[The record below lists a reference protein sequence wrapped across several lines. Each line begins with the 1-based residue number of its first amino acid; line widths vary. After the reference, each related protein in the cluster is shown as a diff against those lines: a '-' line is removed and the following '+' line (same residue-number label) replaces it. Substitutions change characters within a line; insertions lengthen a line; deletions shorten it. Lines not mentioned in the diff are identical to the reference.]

1 MGRAKGST
9 RLALVVDLA
18 KRKREQA
25 DQILLE
31 SRQRLDQAKQG
42 LEQLEG
48 FLQEYLESSRL
59 KQGETVSVMDLQMPA
74 SFITRLRSN
83 IAQQQNVI
91 NEYTQQHAQVE
102 EWWRKLYAREK
113 AIIKLQQKLSD
124 REALAEEKALQ
135 KQIDE
140 LWQNRPVNYI

>member
-83 IAQQQNVI
+83 IAQQKNVI

>member
-1 MGRAKGST
+1 MARAKGSV

-42 LEQLEG
+42 LEQLQG

-59 KQGETVSVMDLQMPA
+59 TKGARISVIDLQIPA
-74 SFITRLRSN
+74 SFITRLRTN
-83 IAQQQNVI
+83 IAQQQSVI
-91 NEYTQQHAQVE
+91 TEYTQQHAQVE

-113 AIIKLQQKLSD
+113 AILKLQQKLSD
-124 REALAEEKALQ
+124 REALVEEKSLQ

-140 LWQNRPVNYI
+140 LWQNRPINPM